1 MPSTS
6 VVIGLDAGAS
16 KTLLL
21 AERPARNERIERRGP
36 DANPNR
42 IGRTEAAEVLIQ
54 FVKDT
59 VQDLSAVS
67 HLSLCAGVAGAG
79 RPHEQ
84 RTLAEALRADLEG
97 PGRTVDVEVVSDAQ
111 IALDAAYDTG
121 SGVVVIAGT
130 GSMGMARATTGDL
143 VRAGGWGH
151 VLGDAG
157 SGHAL
162 GRAGLRAV
170 AEAFDGGDETVL
182 QTRVCE
188 RFGIETRDDLLRTVY
203 RDDFDVAA
211 VAPLVAKVAEEDAV
225 AAKILD
231 AQMSKLT
238 DQVEWLLARTE
249 AIAPHITLLGGLLQ
263 NEYYEQC
270 LRRHLRDRF
279 PDWTVEVLQGEP
291 VVGALRRARRLR
303 SKQQE

>member
-1 MPSTS
+1 MPTTS

-21 AERPARNERIERRGP
+21 AEHAARNERIERRGL

-42 IGRTEAAEVLIQ
+42 IGQTEAAELLTQ

-59 VQDLSAVS
+59 VQDLSDAS

-79 RPHEQ
+79 RSHEQ
-84 RTLAEALRADLEG
+84 RALAEALRTALER

-111 IALDAAYDTG
+111 IALDAAYDDG

-130 GSMGMARATTGDL
+130 GSMVMARATTGDL
-143 VRAGGWGH
+143 FRAGGWGH

-170 AEAFDGGDETVL
+170 AEAFDGGAETVL
-182 QTRVCE
+182 QSRVCE
-188 RFGIETRDDLLRTVY
+188 RFDIETRDDLLRTVY

-211 VAPLVAKVAEEDAV
+211 VAPLVIPAAENDAV
-225 AAKILD
+225 AAKVLD
-231 AQMSKLT
+231 GQLSQLT
-238 DQVEWLLARTE
+238 DQVEWLLGRTE
-249 AIAPHITLLGGLLQ
+249 AIAPHVTLLGGLLQ
-263 NEYYEQC
+263 NEYYEQH
-270 LRRHLRDRF
+270 LRRRLRERF
-279 PDWTVEVLQGEP
+279 PDWTVEVLQKNP
-291 VVGALRRARRLR
+291 VVGALRRAHRLA
-303 SKQQE
+303 SPPEA